1 MAIVLAVELGGI
13 GITRDATHSESTSLW
28 QPTQSQLLFETLGT
42 HMLNLDA
49 SSSYLLKVHLD
60 FIISDR
66 AVYFML

>member
-1 MAIVLAVELGGI
+1 MGKELGGI

-28 QPTQSQLLFETLGT
+28 QPTQSQLFETLGT
-42 HMLNLDA
+42 HTLNLDA
-49 SSSYLLKVHLD
+49 SSSYLLEVHLD

>member
-1 MAIVLAVELGGI
+1 
-13 GITRDATHSESTSLW
+13 
-28 QPTQSQLLFETLGT
+28 LGT

-49 SSSYLLKVHLD
+49 SSSYLLEVHLD